1 MRESSQA
8 VKGCN
13 AKLSRRIAMT
23 TKAYILIE
31 TAAGKSRDVLKALRS
46 VQPVETVEAVTGPYD
61 IIAVVIAP
69 DLNVI
74 GDLIPS
80 RIHTINGVAR
90 TLTCFV
96 LNRS

>member
-1 MRESSQA
+1 
-8 VKGCN
+8 
-13 AKLSRRIAMT
+13 MT
-23 TKAYILIE
+23 TKAYIMIE
-31 TAAGKSRDVLKALRS
+31 TTAGKSRDVIKALRS
-46 VQPVETVEAVTGPYD
+46 VSAVETVDAVTGPYD
-61 IIAVVIAP
+61 IIAIVTAP

-80 RIHTINGVAR
+80 RIHTINGVTR

>member
-1 MRESSQA
+1 
-8 VKGCN
+8 
-13 AKLSRRIAMT
+13 MT
-23 TKAYILIE
+23 TKAYIMIE
-31 TAAGKSRDVLKALRS
+31 TVAGKSRDVIKALRS
-46 VQPVETVEAVTGPYD
+46 VSAVETVDAVTGPYD
-61 IIAVVIAP
+61 IIAIVTAP

-96 LNRS
+96 LDRS

>member
-1 MRESSQA
+1 
-8 VKGCN
+8 
-13 AKLSRRIAMT
+13 MT
-23 TKAYILIE
+23 TKAYIMIE
-31 TAAGKSRDVLKALRS
+31 TTAGKSRDVIKALRS
-46 VQPVETVEAVTGPYD
+46 VSAVETVDAVTGPYD
-61 IIAVVIAP
+61 IIAIVTAP

>member
-1 MRESSQA
+1 M
-8 VKGCN
+8 
-13 AKLSRRIAMT
+13 
-23 TKAYILIE
+23 IE
-31 TAAGKSRDVLKALRS
+31 TTAGKSRDVIKALRS
-46 VQPVETVEAVTGPYD
+46 VSAVETVDAVTGPYD
-61 IIAVVIAP
+61 IIAIVTAP

>member
-1 MRESSQA
+1 M
-8 VKGCN
+8 
-13 AKLSRRIAMT
+13 I
-23 TKAYILIE
+23 TKAYIMIE

-46 VQPVETVEAVTGPYD
+46 VQAVETVEAVTGPYD

-80 RIHTINGVAR
+80 RIHTINGVTR